1 MSTPM
6 ALGPFAFTALH
17 GLSYKTVG
25 RELDA
30 GWATVPVAQR
40 LDSLQWTGPK
50 QERITIGGVLFPEEF
65 GGLSQL
71 EGLRDMAASG
81 VAMPLVS
88 LGGEI
93 HGFYALEKVGED
105 RDFHDGM
112 GMPRRDAYRLEL
124 RRVDDLAGGG
134 TFMGLDALI
143 GLF

>member
-6 ALGPFAFTALH
+6 ALGPFAFTAMY
-17 GLSYKTVG
+17 GLGYKTVG

-30 GWATVPVAQR
+30 TWATVPVAQR

-50 QERITIGGVLFPEEF
+50 SDKITVSGVLFPEEL
-65 GGLSQL
+65 GGLGQL
-71 EGLRDMAASG
+71 EGLRDMARAG

-88 LGGEI
+88 LGGDI
-93 HGFYALEKVGED
+93 YGFYALERISED
-105 RDFHDGM
+105 RDFHDAS

-124 RRVDDLAGGG
+124 RRVDDLGGG
-134 TFMGLDALI
+134 GIFAAIGTLI

>member
-6 ALGPFAFTALH
+6 ALGPFAFEALK
-17 GLSYKTVG
+17 GLSYRTVG

-30 GWATVPVAQR
+30 GWATVPVAQK
-40 LDSLQWTGPK
+40 LDSLQWTGPR
-50 QERITIGGVLFPEEF
+50 QERITIRGVLFPEEL

-71 EGLRDMAASG
+71 EGLRDMAAGG

-93 HGFYALEKVGED
+93 YGFYALERVGED
-105 RDFHDGM
+105 RDYHDAL

-124 RRVDDLAGGG
+124 RRVDDLAAGG
-134 TFMGLDALI
+134 TFLGLDALI